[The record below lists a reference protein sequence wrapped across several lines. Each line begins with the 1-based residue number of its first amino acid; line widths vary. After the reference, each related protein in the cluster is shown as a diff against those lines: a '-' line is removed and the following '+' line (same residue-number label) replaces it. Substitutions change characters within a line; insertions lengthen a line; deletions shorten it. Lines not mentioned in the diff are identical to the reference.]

1 MWCCGVSSLGI
12 GIGARF
18 EVVLPDGS
26 RVSVKGSPGLELR
39 RHVANE
45 LFAPTPTA
53 VVRAIDRICIVSS
66 DGAVE
71 YCTTSLTWSITRA
84 EPRLRQV
91 QVSGSIT
98 PTAPITVGYFR
109 AKAGDILYFES
120 AVSPTFDVVA
130 GQTVSLTATLTFST
144 THSPSVSGGL
154 PSVASVDTSGLLA
167 LLVDIIRGARPSG
180 QFLTLTRV
188 RWAYI
193 FDAYV
198 ETRLSVSL
206 TRSYTAGATSG
217 SASHDFTAFTSS
229 GGLNVVYVDC
239 AGRDACI
246 AYTLSSTLSVTTSD
260 MARYSISVSVG

>member
-1 MWCCGVSSLGI
+1 VSLLGV

-26 RVSVKGSPGLELR
+26 RISVSGSPSLELR

-45 LFAPTPTA
+45 LFASTPTA
-53 VVRAIDRICIVSS
+53 VVQAIDRLCIVST
-66 DGAVE
+66 DGATE
-71 YCTTSLTWSITRA
+71 YCTTSLNWSIVRA

-91 QVSGSIT
+91 QVSGSVT

-109 AKAGDILYFES
+109 AKAGATLYFES
-120 AVSPTFDVVA
+120 AVSPPFDVVA

-154 PSVASVDTSGLLA
+154 PSVASVETGELLGLL
-167 LLVDIIRGARPSG
+167 VSIIRGARPSG

-193 FDAYV
+193 FDAYI
-198 ETRLSVSL
+198 EIRLSASL
-206 TRSYTAGATSG
+206 TRSYTTGATSG
-217 SASHDFTAFTSS
+217 SASHDFTAFTSN
-229 GGLNVVYVDC
+229 GGLNAVYVDC

-246 AYTLSSTLSVTTSD
+246 SYALSSTLNVTTSD
-260 MARYSISVSVG
+260 RARYSISASVG

>member
-1 MWCCGVSSLGI
+1 VSLLGVGV
-12 GIGARF
+12 GARF
-18 EVVLPDGS
+18 EAVLPDGS
-26 RVSVKGSPGLELR
+26 RVSVSGSPSPELR

-45 LFAPTPTA
+45 LFAGTPTA
-53 VVRAIDRICIVSS
+53 VVLAIDRICIVSS

-71 YCTTSLTWSITRA
+71 YCTTSLTWSVTRA
-84 EPRLRQV
+84 EPRLREV
-91 QVSGSIT
+91 QVSGSVT

-109 AKAGDILYFES
+109 AKAGATLYFES

-180 QFLTLTRV
+180 QFLTLTRA

-193 FDAYV
+193 FDAYI
-198 ETRLSVSL
+198 ETRLSASL
-206 TRSYTAGATSG
+206 TRSYTTGATSG
-217 SASHDFTAFTSS
+217 SARHDFTAFTSS

-246 AYTLSSTLSVTTSD
+246 AYTLSSTLSVTTGD
-260 MARYSISVSVG
+260 RARYDISVSVG